1 MYESFLPDFYGASAF
16 YNSHQTCNLIDLFIS
31 NAESYFTEHSITFTV
46 ERKNDCAKFNTPK
59 GLFILSLRNNTP
71 TAVSV
76 YSIANTFVKQFRDAI
91 WVTKKVF
98 GFPVGAV
105 MDNADDGYFE
115 THPSRFNVIIYPKM
129 K

>member
-16 YNSHQTCNLIDLFIS
+16 YNSHQTCDLNELFIT
-31 NAESYFTEHSITFTV
+31 NAENYFKEHGIDYTL
-46 ERKNDCAKFNTPK
+46 ERENDRVKFNTAK
-59 GLFILSLRNNTP
+59 GLFILSLRNNKP

-76 YSIANTFVKQFRDAI
+76 YSIANSFVKQFRDAI

-98 GFPVGAV
+98 GFPVGAI

-115 THPSRFNVIIYPKM
+115 THPSRFNVIICPKI
-129 K
+129 